1 MPYKVSTHAIVFL
14 FTAAFNGL
22 SNGMI
27 NVVPQLYLISLAGAV
42 EPEGNNSFNPLI
54 KSKEVVAKHYL
65 LEVISLVSGNFFF
78 NLFAY

>member
-1 MPYKVSTHAIVFL
+1 
-14 FTAAFNGL
+14 
-22 SNGMI
+22 MI